1 MQKQSKRQFHKT
13 VIKVTVLSEEPYDNT
28 DVDQLVYDIR
38 DGDCSGEVRIVSS
51 KVLTGRQA
59 ARALQAQ
66 GSDPSFFRLTEDGED
81 NEDMADEEDDE

>member
-28 DVDQLVYDIR
+28 DIDQLAHDIT
-38 DGDCSGEVRIVSS
+38 DGDCSGDVEIVSS

-59 ARALQAQ
+59 AKALQGQ
-66 GSDPSFFRLTEDGED
+66 GSDPDFFRLTEDGKD
-81 NEDMADEEDDE
+81 TADEEDDE